1 MPNRLRTNSL
11 SRRRFMHGLATT
23 AAATFAGPY
32 LLRAAEPNKEK
43 LRIAFVGADG
53 RAGSHLGLISTGDPP
68 PRRRRNPN
76 QDQSPNQNQP
86 ANQAQPQNQPPAP
99 AAPSVARGH
108 ICPAFAEV
116 DEKRWT
122 RIKTVAEKA
131 QGYTDYR
138 KMFDKHMSE
147 IDAVVVAIPDHSHAC
162 ATAIALREGKHAYTE
177 KPLTWSVAEARA
189 LAELA
194 AEKKVAT
201 QMGNHGHAN
210 EGNRLVVE
218 WIRAGL
224 IGDVT
229 EVHTWTNRPIW
240 PQGIERPEP
249 KPLPEKLDWEAWIGP
264 APMRE
269 YHAGLHNFAW
279 RGWFDFGCG
288 AIGDMGCHT
297 WDCVFWAMQPDY
309 PTSVELVDIVG
320 KSKET
325 FPKKSAIR
333 WDYPTKANRP
343 AFKAFWYDGGLKPQA
358 PEEWALDPDLVEK
371 DADGKPKP
379 RPLPQSGSLFIG
391 TKGKLLVQGDY
402 GNSPR
407 LIPEKVMKETNRP
420 EKTIPRSPGHKEE
433 WTLAATAQTPWNYPG
448 SNYPGY
454 AGPLTENML
463 LGAIVVRMGEVG
475 ARIECDPTK
484 RIIKTKDAHAYAARQ
499 YRQGW
504 PQVSPKSPIA

>member
-1 MPNRLRTNSL
+1 MPSRTNAL
-11 SRRRFMHGLATT
+11 TRRRFMHGLATT
-23 AAATFAGPY
+23 TAATFAGPY

-43 LRIAFVGADG
+43 LRIAFVGGDG
-53 RAGSHLGLISTGDPP
+53 RAASHLGLISTGNEL
-68 PRRRRNPN
+68 PRRRRNQNPNQDLPN
-76 QDQSPNQNQP
+76 QDQTQTPPAQP
-86 ANQAQPQNQPPAP
+86 A
-99 AAPSVARGH
+99 AASIARGH

-116 DEKRWT
+116 DQNRWAK
-122 RIKTVAEKA
+122 IKAVAEKA
-131 QGYTDYR
+131 QAYTDYR
-138 KMFDKHMSE
+138 KMFDKHMNE

-194 AEKKVAT
+194 EQKKVAT

-269 YHAGLHNFAW
+269 FHDRLHPFAW
-279 RGWFDFGCG
+279 RGWTDFGCG

-309 PTSVELVDIVG
+309 PTSVELVKIVG
-320 KSKET
+320 HAKET
-325 FPKKSAIR
+325 FPKQSITR
-333 WDYPTKANRP
+333 WDYPAKGDRP
-343 AFKAFWYDGGLKPQA
+343 AFKAFWYDGGLRPDN

-371 DADGKPKP
+371 DAQGKPKP
-379 RPLPQSGSLFIG
+379 RALPQSGSLFIG

-407 LIPEKVMKETNRP
+407 LIPEKVMKETKRP

-433 WTLAATAQTPWNYPG
+433 WILAATGAKPWNSPG
-448 SNYPGY
+448 SNFPGY

-463 LGAIVVRMGEVG
+463 LGAIVVKMGEPG
-475 ARIECDPTK
+475 ARIECDPIK
-484 RIIKTKDAHAYAARQ
+484 RIIKSNEALAYASRK
-499 YRQGW
+499 YREGW
-504 PQVSPKSPIA
+504 PQVSPKSAIA